1 MPQQPQYLCHNF
13 VRILCIFVI
22 TDSPTYENLKN
33 IKLDEDVE
41 GNSLMVL
48 EDLQN
53 LKNFDTV
60 PTSDELLEIKLYE
73 NSEFSTQNTIDASY
87 STTTKS
93 VTVATVTIIG
103 LALILFLLTYGI
115 LKWRQQ
121 SKVHHNKHSKEDDY
135 IPSPVFENRK
145 GQKMNSS
152 TRSKSPMLSA
162 NIYAIDSLDTH
173 TGNESPEYMWDS
185 LRKPFQ

>member
-1 MPQQPQYLCHNF
+1 
-13 VRILCIFVI
+13 
-22 TDSPTYENLKN
+22 
-33 IKLDEDVE
+33 
-41 GNSLMVL
+41 MVL
-48 EDLQN
+48 EDLHS

-73 NSEFSTQNTIDASY
+73 NNDFPSQNTIDSSF

-103 LALILFLLTYGI
+103 LALILFLLTYGM
-115 LKWRQQ
+115 LKWKQQ
-121 SKVHHNKHSKEDDY
+121 RKIFHNKQSKEDEY
-135 IPSPVFENRK
+135 VPSPVFENRK
-145 GQKMNSS
+145 GHKINSS
-152 TRSKSPMLSA
+152 TRSKSPMLSS

-173 TGNESPEYMWDS
+173 AGNESPEYMWDS